1 MVGLR
6 HEAGVPSCRYKVYLR
21 TGQGP
26 GWGQEPVLG
35 LGTSSPMSQN
45 SEASEISQFHLS
57 LPDC

>member
-6 HEAGVPSCRYKVYLR
+6 HEAGVPSCRFEVCLR

-26 GWGQEPVLG
+26 EGGQSPDLG